1 MRTKLLIMFLLIAAF
16 TLSAQQTGSIVTA
29 RVFSIT
35 PLPNRIDKVNGLA
48 LGLGHYSF
56 KDKIKKHRVN
66 GLNVE
71 INPVSPLIVLF
82 QDVNYVPN
90 DTISVVLNG
99 LHISTGGFS
108 GGAVLNGMG
117 ISLYNVGIKSSGFTI
132 NGLYSAT
139 KQLDGLHISGIG
151 NKAEAATG
159 VLIAAVND
167 IGSCKG
173 VFVGAFN
180 ITNDIKGVQ
189 VGLVNISQKAKGV
202 QIGLWNKNNKRSL
215 PFINWNFKD

>member
-1 MRTKLLIMFLLIAAF
+1 MFLLVVFF
-16 TLSAQQTGSIVTA
+16 TVYGQKTDSIVNT
-29 RVFSIT
+29 RVFSMT
-35 PLPNRIDKVNGLA
+35 PIPNRIDKVNGLA
-48 LGLGHYSF
+48 VGLGHYSF
-56 KDKIKKHRVN
+56 KNKVKMHIVN

-71 INPVSPLIVLF
+71 INPFSPLIVLF
-82 QDVNYVPN
+82 QDVDYVSN

-117 ISLYNVGIKSSGFTI
+117 ISLYNIGIKSNGFTV

-139 KQLDGLHISGIG
+139 KQLHGLHISGIC

-159 VLIAAVND
+159 VLIAAVNYT
-167 IGSCKG
+167 GSSKG
-173 VFVGAFN
+173 FFIGAFN
-180 ITNDIKGVQ
+180 RTGDLKGLQ
-189 VGLVNISQKAKGV
+189 IGIVNISQKTKGI

-215 PFINWNFKD
+215 PFINWNFKE